1 MVMLSALVRRFAA
14 RIGEDDVFNGAAVLG
29 FYLTLAIFPAI
40 ILVMAILPY
49 LPVSNV
55 DSAIMDL
62 LMQALPPQAAGMFT
76 DVVHDVTQ
84 KPRGGLVSFGLVAM
98 LWATS
103 TGMYAIMQQL
113 NKIFRVKEGR
123 GFLRGRWVAVGLS
136 VLFVGLVVLS
146 LSLVVL
152 GGALQAWIADRI
164 GGESGWLLA
173 LFALMRW
180 IIIAAGLVLGF
191 ALTYF
196 LGPNHTVQF
205 SVLTVGSVAGASLLV
220 LSSIGFAR
228 YVENFGNYSATYGSI
243 GAVIVLMLWLYMA
256 GLSLLLG
263 AEFNAL
269 RLGRASIDA
278 AGS

>member
-84 KPRGGLVSFGLVAM
+84 KPRGGLVSFGLVAT

-164 GGESGWLLA
+164 GGESSWLLA

-278 AGS
+278 SGG